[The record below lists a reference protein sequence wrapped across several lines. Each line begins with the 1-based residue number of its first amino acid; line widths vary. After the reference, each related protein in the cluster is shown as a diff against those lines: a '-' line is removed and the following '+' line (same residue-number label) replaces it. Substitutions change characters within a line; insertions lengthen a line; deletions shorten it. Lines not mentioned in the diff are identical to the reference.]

1 MGRGQFCRLHPTTS
15 SAAARELPWQ
25 EHKDGEPKP
34 GMSFL
39 PVALLCPL
47 RVLGNS

>member
-1 MGRGQFCRLHPTTS
+1 MGRGQLCRLHPTTS
-15 SAAARELPWQ
+15 SAAVRE
-25 EHKDGEPKP
+25 EHKDREPKP